1 MAIAA
6 LDPYGAAPGLA
17 PLDRIRPNDPPP
29 APATVEET
37 APNER
42 AAVVQ
47 TAPPPAAE
55 IPRSESLAA
64 SARAASVALDA
75 ATRATDETDRAD
87 ETAAAV
93 ARDAAELEAA
103 EAEDEAALA
112 PIDASAPSAV
122 DVAQSFEAVAALVP
136 TEQTLA
142 PPVYDDEDGLS
153 AVGAVDRD
161 ERTRAAPG
169 ELLSRFA

>member
-1 MAIAA
+1 MAIVG
-6 LDPYGAAPGLA
+6 LDPYGATPGLA
-17 PLDRIRPNDPPP
+17 PIDRVRPNDPPP
-29 APATVEET
+29 AAESVEATG
-37 APNER
+37 PNER

-47 TAPPPAAE
+47 APAPPAAE
-55 IPRSESLAA
+55 IQRLESLAA

-75 ATRATDETDRAD
+75 ATRAADESDRAD
-87 ETAAAV
+87 DTAAA
-93 ARDAAELEAA
+93 AAQDAAELEAA
-103 EAEDEAALA
+103 EAEDEAAFA

-169 ELLSRFA
+169 ELLSRSA